1 MGRFDI
7 NQAQQAAASAQQNF
21 CYVSSLVWLIPAVTV
36 MAPADQLP
44 VSAAPTAFQNWFW
57 LLRLSRVGPLCL
69 DNRHAPS
76 WKRFCQS
83 KRALATIIRTLNFP
97 FDAWEWYATDIN
109 WTHKRS
115 YLCLGLWWKARVFQI
130 AFEFF
135 ISYICHLSLSGLCL
149 APFARSLLQS
159 YNRFFEDIHECHS
172 SIAIQCIDVYD
183 TVCGLWIVG
192 AARCN
197 QRLRSLQMMFLVKIP
212 SV

>member
-1 MGRFDI
+1 MERSI
-7 NQAQQAAASAQQNF
+7 RR
-21 CYVSSLVWLIPAVTV
+21 SSSWKRR
-36 MAPADQLP
+36 
-44 VSAAPTAFQNWFW
+44 
-57 LLRLSRVGPLCL
+57 LRLRRISCLWRPLRLLSKTGFDSSGFLGFGPLCL

-83 KRALATIIRTLNFP
+83 KRALATIIRTVNFP

-159 YNRFFEDIHECHS
+159 YNRFFEDIHKCHS

-183 TVCGLWIVG
+183 TVCGLWIVNCG
-192 AARCN
+192 RC
-197 QRLRSLQMMFLVKIP
+197 
-212 SV
+212 

>member
-1 MGRFDI
+1 MSYKLTRESDQQYHLCFFYNAIFWQLCHWRRGGVMGGEVYTEELFLE
-7 NQAQQAAASAQQNF
+7 AA
-21 CYVSSLVWLIPAVTV
+21 VE
-36 MAPADQLP
+36 APADQLP
-44 VSAAPTAFQNWFW
+44 VAAAPTAFQNWVW

-115 YLCLGLWWKARVFQI
+115 YLRLGLWWKARVFQI

-183 TVCGLWIVG
+183 TVCGLWIVNCG
-192 AARCN
+192 RC
-197 QRLRSLQMMFLVKIP
+197 
-212 SV
+212 